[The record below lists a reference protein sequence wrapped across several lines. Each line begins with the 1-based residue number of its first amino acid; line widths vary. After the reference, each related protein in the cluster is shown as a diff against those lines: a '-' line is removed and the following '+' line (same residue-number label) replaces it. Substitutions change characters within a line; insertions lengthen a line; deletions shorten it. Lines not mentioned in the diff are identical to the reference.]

1 MLSTYTVTK
10 SNYGALKLRI
20 AGKNFYNY
28 WFTE

>member
-20 AGKNFYNY
+20 AGTKFL
-28 WFTE
+28 